1 MSPRVRIAA
10 LLTCVSA
17 GALAL
22 LRAGPPAP
30 RPADA
35 PAHEFS
41 ALRAHARLAL
51 LLADEAPHP
60 VGSAAGVALR
70 GRLVAQLRELGL
82 SPEELPAFSCSEY
95 GSCAP
100 VVNVLV
106 RVPGQEPGP
115 ALLLA
120 SHYDSVP
127 AGPGAADDG
136 HGVALMLELLRA
148 VLADGAP
155 RRPLLAVFT
164 DGEEAG
170 LLGARAF
177 ALHPAFAEVGA
188 VINLEARGTG
198 GAARMFETSDGNAAL
213 IAAYAAGAA
222 RPSAHSLSYEVYRR
236 LGNDTDLSVF
246 KRAGAQGLGF
256 AFIGGVRRY
265 HTPQDDL
272 AHLDL
277 GSLQQQG
284 DAALGTTRALLA
296 AGITPPAGNATYAD
310 LFGLFLLR
318 WPASLDLVLAGLAL
332 LLTVGAA
339 WRGARSVPGDRSSAS
354 GAAVPGDRSSAS
366 GAAVPGDRSSASGAA
381 VPGDRSSAS
390 GEAVPGDRLRP
401 RALLAAAGS
410 ALLLGPLLGA
420 GGAYAALW
428 LVGVASQPVPLW
440 PGSPTIALL
449 AAAAGASVG
458 AVFGLAWVA
467 DRVGARAQA
476 LGVWLVWSLL
486 AIVAAALMPGASV
499 LFIGPALLAGL
510 ALVCGRDGLAS
521 GLGGAMAWALWV
533 PLIPALVDALG
544 VNAWLIGALVG
555 WTWGAVAATLI
566 RVRSLLV
573 SGLACAAAVAG
584 LLAVRAPPFDLDAP
598 GKLNILH
605 VQDLDE
611 GAARFVLD
619 TPDGV
624 PKDLS
629 PGTAWQEGPSL
640 PWSTRALS
648 FTPAPAEAAE
658 GPSFTATGSEARG
671 ELRRVTGTLRA
682 RPGARSLYLVIPA
695 GALVSLEIGGR
706 KLDPEQL
713 RRGPDDAR
721 VVVIHGPPGD
731 GVPMVAELRGAAAW
745 TIADALT
752 GTPASAAALVAAR
765 PPERVPYQQGDLRVF
780 LRKITP

>member
-10 LLTCVSA
+10 LLTCLAV

-22 LRAGPPAP
+22 VRAGPSAP

-35 PAHEFS
+35 PANEFS
-41 ALRAHARLAL
+41 ALRAHARLVA

-60 VGSAAGVALR
+60 VGSPAGVALR

-106 RVPGQEPGP
+106 RVPGQELGP

-120 SHYDSVP
+120 SHHDSVP

-177 ALHPAFAEVGA
+177 VEHPAFAEVGA
-188 VINLEARGTG
+188 VINVEARGTG

-213 IAAYAAGAA
+213 IAAYAAGAP

-265 HTPQDDL
+265 HTPRDDL

-284 DAALGTTRALLA
+284 ESALGATRALLA

-332 LLTVGAA
+332 LLVVGAA
-339 WRGARSVPGDRSSAS
+339 WRGARSVVAAVSGDRSSAS
-354 GAAVPGDRSSAS
+354 GAAVS
-366 GAAVPGDRSSASGAA
+366 
-381 VPGDRSSAS
+381 
-390 GEAVPGDRLRP
+390 GDRLRP

-467 DRVGARAQA
+467 DRVGPRAQA
-476 LGVWLVWSLL
+476 IGVWLVWSLL

-555 WTWGAVAATLI
+555 WTWGAVAATLV
-566 RVRSLLV
+566 RARSLLV
-573 SGLACAAAVAG
+573 SALACAAAVAG

-605 VQDLDE
+605 VQDLDA

-648 FTPAPAEAAE
+648 FAPAPAEPAE
-658 GPSFTATGSEARG
+658 GPSFRSTSSEARG

-695 GALVSLEIGGR
+695 GALASLEIGGR

-745 TIADALT
+745 TIVDVLP

-765 PPERVPYQQGDLRVF
+765 PPERVPYQQGDLRVA
-780 LRKITP
+780 LRTITP

>member
-10 LLTCVSA
+10 LLTCVGA

-22 LRAGPPAP
+22 VRAGPPAP

-35 PAHEFS
+35 PDHEFS
-41 ALRAHARLAL
+41 ALRAHARLVN

-60 VGSAAGVALR
+60 VGSPAGVALR

-106 RVPGQEPGP
+106 RVPGQEQGP

-120 SHYDSVP
+120 SHHDSVP

-136 HGVALMLELLRA
+136 HGVAVMLELLRA

-177 ALHPAFAEVGA
+177 VEHPAFAEVGA

-213 IAAYAAGAA
+213 IAAYAAGAP

-236 LGNDTDLSVF
+236 LPNDTDLTVF

-265 HTPQDDL
+265 HTPRDDL

-284 DAALGTTRALLA
+284 ESALGATRALLA
-296 AGITPPAGNATYAD
+296 TGITPPAGNSTYAD

-332 LLTVGAA
+332 LLVVGAA
-339 WRGARSVPGDRSSAS
+339 WRGARSVV
-354 GAAVPGDRSSAS
+354 AAVPGDRSSPAGVAAVPGDRS
-366 GAAVPGDRSSASGAA
+366 PTAAVPGDRSSSAGGA
-381 VPGDRSSAS
+381 
-390 GEAVPGDRLRP
+390 AVPGDRLRP
-401 RALLAAAGS
+401 RALLGAAGS
-410 ALLLGPLLGA
+410 TLLLGPLLGA

-428 LVGVASQPVPLW
+428 LVGVASQPVALW
-440 PGSPTIALL
+440 PAAPTIALL
-449 AAAAGASVG
+449 AAAAGASVA
-458 AVFGLAWVA
+458 AVFGLASVA
-467 DRVGARAQA
+467 DRVGPRAQA
-476 LGVWLVWSLL
+476 IGVWLVWSLL
-486 AIVAAALMPGASV
+486 AIVAAVLMPGASV

-510 ALVCGRDGLAS
+510 ALLAGRDGLAS
-521 GLGGAMAWALWV
+521 GLGGALAWALFV

-566 RVRSLLV
+566 RVRSLFV

-598 GKLNILH
+598 GKLSIIH
-605 VQDLDE
+605 VQDLDA

-619 TPDGV
+619 APDGV
-624 PKDLS
+624 PPNLS

-648 FTPAPAEAAE
+648 FTPAPDEPAE
-658 GPSFTATGSEARG
+658 GPSFSATSSEARG

-695 GALVSLEIGGR
+695 GALVSLQIGGR
-706 KLDPEQL
+706 TLDPEQL

-721 VVVIHGPPGD
+721 VIVIHGPPGD
-731 GVPMVAELRGAAAW
+731 GVPLVAELRGAAAW

-765 PPERVPYQQGDLRVF
+765 PLDRVPYQQGDLRVA
-780 LRKITP
+780 LRTITP